1 MNKESPY
8 VLWFEQIGREDVGRV
23 GGKSASLGEMTRLLA
38 AAEVGVPPGFA
49 VTTAAFA
56 AMLEAAPGARKEL
69 VQRLAE
75 IDYDSFESLFRGASR
90 CRDLILDLPFPD
102 AVAEAIAAAYA
113 ELERRVGMD
122 HVDVAVRSS
131 AVSEDS
137 ESASFAGQYE
147 SFLGVRG
154 RQGVL
159 QACRE
164 CFASFFTSRG
174 VDYRHR
180 AGLPSDTFD
189 FAVTVQRMAR
199 ADRACSGV
207 IFTMEPESGAREFVV
222 IDASWGLGEPIVQG
236 QVRPDEYLVFK
247 PTLRAGGE
255 LDPIIAH
262 ELGAKE
268 IKMVYAWGGT
278 AETEVI
284 DTTPEERA
292 RFSLEPHEALPLA
305 RAACLLE
312 DAYGLP
318 LDIEWAKDGLTG
330 DLFLVQARPVTVH
343 RQAQR
348 NTLERYRL
356 RQTGEVLV
364 TGQAV
369 GNKIAAAPARV
380 IHDIHGIDAFQPG
393 EVLVTER
400 TDPDWEPAMKR
411 AAAIV
416 TDTGGRTSH
425 AAIVAREIG
434 VACIVGAHDATSVL
448 STGQEVTVSCVQEEG
463 VVYAGMLAFEREEFD
478 LAALPDTRTAVMM
491 IVGNPSQAIR
501 NARLPHRG
509 VGLARLE
516 FIIASEIGVHPR
528 ALLEPDRLDAEERAE
543 LERRIA
549 GFDSPE
555 HYYVEKLA
563 DGVAMIAAAFHPHDV
578 IVRLTDFKSN
588 EYRGLVGGRHFEP
601 HEENPMLGWRGAS
614 RYSDPDYREAFRL
627 ECEAIRRVRE
637 RKGLTNVKVMVPFV
651 RTVPELERSI
661 ATLEEFGLRRGAD
674 GLELYMMVEIPSNV
688 ILLREFARHVDGLSI
703 GSNDLTQL
711 TLGLDRDAGGRV
723 TGIGDERDPAV
734 QALLRMALRTVRD
747 LREQGERIKIGI
759 CGQAPS
765 DFPEITELLV
775 REGIDSISVVPDALV
790 QTILTVAEAEAAR
803 GDDGGA

>member
-1 MNKESPY
+1 
-8 VLWFEQIGREDVGRV
+8 
-23 GGKSASLGEMTRLLA
+23 
-38 AAEVGVPPGFA
+38 
-49 VTTAAFA
+49 
-56 AMLEAAPGARKEL
+56 
-69 VQRLAE
+69 
-75 IDYDSFESLFRGASR
+75 
-90 CRDLILDLPFPD
+90 
-102 AVAEAIAAAYA
+102 
-113 ELERRVGMD
+113 
-122 HVDVAVRSS
+122 
-131 AVSEDS
+131 
-137 ESASFAGQYE
+137 
-147 SFLGVRG
+147 
-154 RQGVL
+154 
-159 QACRE
+159 
-164 CFASFFTSRG
+164 
-174 VDYRHR
+174 
-180 AGLPSDTFD
+180 
-189 FAVTVQRMAR
+189 
-199 ADRACSGV
+199 
-207 IFTMEPESGAREFVV
+207 
-222 IDASWGLGEPIVQG
+222 
-236 QVRPDEYLVFK
+236 
-247 PTLRAGGE
+247 
-255 LDPIIAH
+255 
-262 ELGAKE
+262 
-268 IKMVYAWGGT
+268 
-278 AETEVI
+278 
-284 DTTPEERA
+284 
-292 RFSLEPHEALPLA
+292 
-305 RAACLLE
+305 
-312 DAYGLP
+312 
-318 LDIEWAKDGLTG
+318 
-330 DLFLVQARPVTVH
+330 
-343 RQAQR
+343 
-348 NTLERYRL
+348 
-356 RQTGEVLV
+356 
-364 TGQAV
+364 
-369 GNKIAAAPARV
+369 
-380 IHDIHGIDAFQPG
+380 
-393 EVLVTER
+393 
-400 TDPDWEPAMKR
+400 
-411 AAAIV
+411 
-416 TDTGGRTSH
+416 
-425 AAIVAREIG
+425 
-434 VACIVGAHDATSVL
+434 
-448 STGQEVTVSCVQEEG
+448 
-463 VVYAGMLAFEREEFD
+463 
-478 LAALPDTRTAVMM
+478 MM